1 MLKKTQNITCLFCGK
16 GVDQVEKIIE
26 GPSVHICN
34 ECVGLCNEV
43 LEEENQQEAFAPSG
57 EPTRLYKK
65 HYNRADTSAECT
77 EAPLLYMP
85 THPARDLDIDLKV
98 AGIPKLLPGR

>member
-43 LEEENQQEAFAPSG
+43 LEEENQQDPSLDG
-57 EPTRLYKK
+57 HPYPF
-65 HYNRADTSAECT
+65 T
-77 EAPLLYMP
+77 E
-85 THPARDLDIDLKV
+85 I
-98 AGIPKLLPGR
+98 